1 LVALAQG
8 LHLLALSSY
17 HILYLPSLQMSV
29 VRAPRLQLHKPT
41 INPFMTVHCS
51 ETGSAPLENPTQYIR
66 VDDTRTTYMAIFRT
80 SQLNK
85 TMVASRKPDLSNRKK
100 KSVWE
105 VIAFYLGQTI
115 SINL

>member
-1 LVALAQG
+1 
-8 LHLLALSSY
+8 
-17 HILYLPSLQMSV
+17 
-29 VRAPRLQLHKPT
+29 
-41 INPFMTVHCS
+41 MTVHCS

>member
-1 LVALAQG
+1 
-8 LHLLALSSY
+8 
-17 HILYLPSLQMSV
+17 
-29 VRAPRLQLHKPT
+29 
-41 INPFMTVHCS
+41 MTVHCS

-100 KSVWE
+100 KNNPTLILEVGKPLSLSKDVMPWVCLYVMDSV
-105 VIAFYLGQTI
+105 
-115 SINL
+115 